1 MTVYSF
7 IWEVMMKIEYAQ
19 HKHAPEIVLL
29 MDELG
34 YQCSL
39 DLIESKLKFIDDS
52 GGDQVF
58 VATIDG
64 KVVGVI
70 SCHITI
76 LFQAAGA
83 CGRITSLVVS
93 SHTRGKGIGKAL
105 LIQADKYFLE
115 KNCVKVE
122 VTSSKHRKE
131 AHDFYKAVG
140 YKEES
145 ARFLKSYN

>member
-1 MTVYSF
+1 M
-7 IWEVMMKIEYAQ
+7 IRIETAE

-39 DLIESKLKFIDDS
+39 ALIESKLKFIADS
-52 GGDQVF
+52 DFDQVF
-58 VATIDG
+58 VAIIDG
-64 KVVGVI
+64 QVTGVI
-70 SCHITI
+70 SCHVTI

-93 SHTRGKGIGKAL
+93 SCAREKGVGKAL
-105 LIQADKYFLE
+105 LMQADKYLLE
-115 KNCVKVE
+115 KECVKVE
-122 VTSSKHRKE
+122 VTSSEDRKA
-131 AHDFYKAVG
+131 AHEFYKAMG
-140 YKEES
+140 YTEES